1 MNDLIDNLGITE
13 LDGEAAVSSLSVAR
27 TFGKEHKNVI
37 RDVRELD
44 CSPEFSRLNF
54 KLAERKDAQDKPRP
68 YYMMTRDGFTFLT
81 MGYTGKKAAR
91 LKEAYIEAFNA
102 AKIPYAKNESSS
114 SQDDRTITSDVENS
128 LSPKNP
134 HILTLS
140 FQDHTVRALLRND
153 DLWWVARDVL
163 AILGLNPKHGAENLD
178 DDEKEVAIID
188 TPRGKKRMT
197 IINEFGLW
205 NLIMRGRKPEAKAFG
220 QWLTR
225 EVLPSA
231 LPDNDNRQTITRA
244 NTERETLAALTA
256 DLGVTERDGRAV
268 VSSLDLAKK
277 FEKEHRSII
286 RSIKNLDPH
295 EDFTEH
301 NFVPSEYQDI
311 TGRKLPCYLI
321 SRDGFMLLIMGF
333 TGKKA
338 EAIKVAYIRA
348 FNAMEAALRERE
360 RSGMPPAALREL
372 AAAATQITA
381 AVTELARLTAELA
394 GVTAAVARRQDDV
407 ERRCA
412 ALERRL
418 APRPARPTPENQL
431 NLFMRPH
438 DLLDEARRDLHQPR
452 EEREPVRT
460 SSYTTIGPRLRELRK
475 EHYNMSPDEFA
486 ELTGVTAT
494 TLMAIEAGISRP
506 GLGTLSR
513 LRLRTGVS
521 ADWLLFGEGPVHP
534 VSKDYTIAPFTGA

>member
-13 LDGEAAVSSLSVAR
+13 LDGEAAVSSLSVAKA
-27 TFGKEHKNVI
+27 FGKEHKNVI

-68 YYMMTRDGFTFLT
+68 YYMMTRNGFTFLT

-102 AKIPYAKNESSS
+102 AKIPYAKN
-114 SQDDRTITSDVENS
+114 
-128 LSPKNP
+128 P

-140 FQDHTVRALLRND
+140 FQDHTVRALLRDD

-178 DDEKEVAIID
+178 DDEKDVAIID

-268 VSSLDLAKK
+268 VSSLDVAKK
-277 FEKEHRSII
+277 FGKEHRSII

-295 EDFTEH
+295 DGFIEH

-348 FNAMEAALRERE
+348 FNAMEAALRER
-360 RSGMPPAALREL
+360 SGMPPAALEAL
-372 AAAATQITA
+372 TASVTQITT
-381 AVTELARLTAELA
+381 AVTELARRMVDFADVL
-394 GVTAAVARRQDDV
+394 AAVARRQDDV

-418 APRPARPTPENQL
+418 QGSPQPRPETAQIP
-431 NLFMRPH
+431 LFTEPRE
-438 DLLDEARRDLHQPR
+438 LLTEARKALDKPA
-452 EEREPVRT
+452 REPLVPPDIETKRP
-460 SSYTTIGPRLRELRK
+460 YTGIGVRLRRLRQ
-475 EHYNMSPDEFA
+475 HLDRTPDELA
-486 ELTGVTAT
+486 AMIRMSGGAYKNVELGINRPSLL
-494 TLMAIEAGISRP
+494 TLTKLREA
-506 GLGTLSR
+506 
-513 LRLRTGVS
+513 TGVS
-521 ADWLLFGEGPVHP
+521 ADWLLFGH
-534 VSKDYTIAPFTGA
+534 GAMFGAERDAE